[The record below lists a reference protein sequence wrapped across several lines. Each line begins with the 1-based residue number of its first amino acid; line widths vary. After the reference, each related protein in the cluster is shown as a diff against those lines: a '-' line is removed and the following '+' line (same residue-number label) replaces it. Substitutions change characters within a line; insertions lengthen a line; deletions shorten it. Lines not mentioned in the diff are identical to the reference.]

1 MINDVLFFVEIKG
14 VLQEV
19 WTDRIQVN
27 NLSSL
32 TEHPDFPE
40 NPRSTKIINSFES
53 ALNAS
58 ALDVPQYGQRRRAYF
73 AAPESGLYKFHISC
87 KSACVFLIEAQY
99 YNTVMKCDNM

>member
-1 MINDVLFFVEIKG
+1 MYLFFVEIKG

-40 NPRSTKIINSFES
+40 NPRSSEIINSFES
-53 ALNAS
+53 ALDALAS
-58 ALDVPQYGQRRRAYF
+58 NVHHYGQRRRAYF
-73 AAPESGLYKFHISC
+73 AAPASGLYKFHISC
-87 KSACVFLIEAQY
+87 NSACTFLIEAQY
-99 YNTVMKCDNM
+99 YNTFTTCYNM